1 VLLVSVMVPMISPIF
16 TSSPSRWA
24 MRSSTPALGAGTS
37 TSILSVSSS
46 TRGSPAATASPSFLS
61 HRAIRAS
68 TTDSPTSGTTML
80 IDMFKNLQSGI
91 GNLQS
96 GLQSGNLPICNLAG
110 NRGIYRKSG
119 KSGNRHVGLPDR
131 LQIRDFR

>member
-1 VLLVSVMVPMISPIF
+1 MISPIF

-80 IDMFKNLQSGI
+80 IDIGRIYNLESRI
-91 GNLQS
+91 CNLIR
-96 GLQSGNLPICNLAG
+96 QSGNLRI
-110 NRGIYRKSG
+110 
-119 KSGNRHVGLPDR
+119 
-131 LQIRDFR
+131 